1 MERKK
6 YLIAMAGGSGT
17 RMKAGIPKQFIEL
30 DGKTILQRTI
40 ENFIDAIPEINVITV
55 LPKDHIETWKEI
67 CAKSDFLHPQRLVEG
82 GITRFHSV
90 RNALEHV
97 PDGAIVAIQDGVRP
111 LGSRK
116 LIKSLF
122 SEAEHCD
129 ALIPVTPTIDT
140 LKAVRAE
147 TGADGKKHLVAVGGP
162 DPDRS
167 QIWGAQTPQMFRAE
181 KIKAAYSQPYETD
194 FTDDASVAARFGID
208 VSYTEG
214 ERFNIKITTP
224 EDLEI
229 AKFLLSSKR

>member
-17 RMKAGIPKQFIEL
+17 RMKAGIPKQFLEL
-30 DGKTILQRTI
+30 DGKPILQKTI
-40 ENFIDAIPEINVITV
+40 ENFIDAIPGINVITV
-55 LPKDHIETWKEI
+55 LPKDHIDTWKDLCSEN
-67 CAKSDFLHPQRLVEG
+67 DFLCPQRLVEG

-97 PDGAIVAIQDGVRP
+97 PDGATVAIQDGVRP
-111 LGSRK
+111 LGSK
-116 LIKSLF
+116 ELIRRLF
-122 SEAEHCD
+122 AEAEGCD

-147 TGADGKKHLVAVGGP
+147 TGADGKRHLAATGEP

-167 QIWGAQTPQMFRAE
+167 QIWGAQTPQMFRSE
-181 KIKAAYSQPYETD
+181 KIKAAYSQPYETG
-194 FTDDASVAARFGID
+194 FTDDASVAARFGLA
-208 VSYTEG
+208 VSYAEG

-224 EDLEI
+224 EDLDI
-229 AKFLLSSKR
+229 ARFIISTRK

>member
-17 RMKAGIPKQFIEL
+17 RMKAGMPKQFLEL
-30 DGKTILQRTI
+30 DGKPILQRTL
-40 ENFIDAIPEINVITV
+40 ENFIEAIPGLNIITV
-55 LPKDHIETWKEI
+55 LPKDHIETWKDL
-67 CAKSDFLHPQRLVEG
+67 CGKTDFLYPQRLVEG

-111 LGSRK
+111 LGSLDLVKR
-116 LIKSLF
+116 LF
-122 SEAEHCD
+122 NEAADCD

-140 LKAVRAE
+140 LKAVHYV
-147 TGADGKKHLVAVGGP
+147 TGADGKRRLVATGSP

-167 QIWGAQTPQMFRAE
+167 RIWGAQTPQMFRSE

-194 FTDDASVAARFGID
+194 FTDDASVAARYGIE

-229 AKFLLSSKR
+229 ARFLISAKR

>member
-17 RMKAGIPKQFIEL
+17 RMKAGMPKQFLEL
-30 DGKTILQRTI
+30 DGKPILQRTL
-40 ENFIDAIPEINVITV
+40 ENFIDAIPGLNVITV
-55 LPKDHIETWKEI
+55 LPKDHIDTWKDL
-67 CAKSDFLHPQRLVEG
+67 CAKNDFLHPQRLVEG

-111 LGSRK
+111 LGSQA
-116 LIKSLF
+116 LIKRLF
-122 SEAEHCD
+122 AEAEGCD

-147 TGADGKKHLVAVGGP
+147 TGADGEKHLVAVGGP

-167 QIWGAQTPQMFRAE
+167 QIWGAQTPQMFRSE
-181 KIKAAYSQPYETD
+181 RIKAAYSQPYETD
-194 FTDDASVAARFGID
+194 FTDDASVAARFGIS
-208 VSYTEG
+208 VSYAEG

-224 EDLEI
+224 EDLDI
-229 AKFLLSSKR
+229 AEFILSSRR

>member
-17 RMKAGIPKQFIEL
+17 RMKAGMPKQFLEL
-30 DGKTILQRTI
+30 DGKPILQRTL
-40 ENFIDAIPEINVITV
+40 ENFIEAIPGLNIITV
-55 LPKDHIETWKEI
+55 LPKDHIETWKNL
-67 CAKSDFLHPQRLVEG
+67 CGKTDFLYPQRLVEG

-97 PDGAIVAIQDGVRP
+97 PDGATVAIQDGVRP
-111 LGSRK
+111 LGSLG
-116 LIKSLF
+116 LIRRLF
-122 SEAEHCD
+122 DEAEGCD

-140 LKAVRAE
+140 LKAVRTE
-147 TGADGKKHLVAVGGP
+147 TGADGKLRLVATGCP

-167 QIWGAQTPQMFRAE
+167 QIWGAQTPQMFRSE

-194 FTDDASVAARFGID
+194 FTDDASVAARFGIP
-208 VSYTEG
+208 VSYSEG

-229 AKFLLSSKR
+229 ARFIISSRR

>member
-17 RMKAGIPKQFIEL
+17 RMKSGMPKQFLEL
-30 DGKTILQRTI
+30 DGKPILQKTL
-40 ENFIDAIPEINVITV
+40 ENFIEAIPGLNVITV
-55 LPKDHIETWKEI
+55 LPKDHIETWKDL
-67 CAKSDFLHPQRLVEG
+67 CGQKDFLYPQRLVEG

-111 LGSRK
+111 LGSLD
-116 LIKSLF
+116 LIRRLF
-122 SEAEHCD
+122 DEAEGCD

-140 LKAVRAE
+140 LKAVQAE
-147 TGADGKKHLVAVGGP
+147 TGVDGKLRLVATGGP

-167 QIWGAQTPQMFRAE
+167 RIWGAQTPQMFRSE

-194 FTDDASVAARFGID
+194 FTDDASVAARFGIP
-208 VSYTEG
+208 VSYSEG

-229 AKFLLSSKR
+229 ARFLISSRR